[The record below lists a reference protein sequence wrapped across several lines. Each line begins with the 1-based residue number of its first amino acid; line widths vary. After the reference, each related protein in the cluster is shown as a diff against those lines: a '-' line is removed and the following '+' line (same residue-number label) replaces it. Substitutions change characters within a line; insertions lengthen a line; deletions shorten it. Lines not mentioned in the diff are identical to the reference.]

1 MQAQQSQ
8 HMGFVAPWDVESS
21 QTGDQTRVP
30 CIGGRILNHWTTREI
45 LTLTEQDKWMG
56 WDGVLEFRVPWKTL
70 RDTLSNAER

>member
-8 HMGFVAPWDVESS
+8 HTGFVVSWDVESS
-21 QTGDQTRVP
+21 QTRDRTRVP

-56 WDGVLEFRVPWKTL
+56 WGLRVQGSLENP
-70 RDTLSNAER
+70 A